1 MSHRKVHSQGNI
13 PFSWE
18 AKPGVS
24 KVTNEDCPT
33 EAGFPALNSKLAQPP
48 PPEDSGEDPE
58 KGLDHND
65 IKIPLPPCLSKVPSR
80 NASLKGLKWQAAEED
95 PFLLAFKVCTRT
107 NTSAVNASPGKL
119 VAQKNKRSSVAL
131 IGSKLKGKY
140 SVFSCKNSCEVRD
153 ASFVKLPALPRD
165 RIRLPR

>member
-1 MSHRKVHSQGNI
+1 MSHRKIHSQGNI

-24 KVTNEDCPT
+24 KVTNKDCPKET
-33 EAGFPALNSKLAQPP
+33 GFPALNSKRQTPT
-48 PPEDSGEDPE
+48 PEDSGEDPD
-58 KGLDHND
+58 KGLNHND

-80 NASLKGLKWQAAEED
+80 SASGKGLKWQTAEED

-107 NTSAVNASPGKL
+107 NSSAVIASPGKL

-131 IGSKLKGKY
+131 IGLKLKSKY